1 MSFLFKNTKLY
12 IALALMLML
21 NVFLYLKLD
30 STNAKLEKSQSDLNL
45 ALSVNNEL
53 TRITQELKIRH
64 EQELKALFHANTQ
77 KNQIKTRV
85 DDVKTIYLKAMKL
98 IPLSFLM
105 LCLIGCGSKT
115 QVLTKIQIQKV
126 QILNELLEFDRAHK
140 PIVQDEK
147 DILKAYSELFYHYKQ
162 CEINMDKIKELNVWF
177 YLLISWVSKSYFS
190 VKALVEVKGR

>member
-12 IALALMLML
+12 IALALMLIL

-45 ALSVNNEL
+45 ALGVNNEL

-64 EQELKALFHANTQ
+64 EQELKKHSFM
-77 KNQIKTRV
+77 QILKKIKSKQGLMML
-85 DDVKTIYLKAMKL
+85 KTIYPKAMKL
-98 IPLSFLM
+98 TLLSFLM

-126 QILNELLEFDRAHK
+126 QIPNELLEFDRASK

-162 CEINMDKIKELNVWF
+162 CEINIDKIKELN
-177 YLLISWVSKSYFS
+177 
-190 VKALVEVKGR
+190 E

>member
-64 EQELKALFHANTQ
+64 EQELKALFYTNAQ

-85 DDVKTIYLKAMKL
+85 DDVKNYI
-98 IPLSFLM
+98 
-105 LCLIGCGSKT
+105 
-115 QVLTKIQIQKV
+115 
-126 QILNELLEFDRAHK
+126 
-140 PIVQDEK
+140 
-147 DILKAYSELFYHYKQ
+147 
-162 CEINMDKIKELNVWF
+162 
-177 YLLISWVSKSYFS
+177 SKSNETNTTKLFNAMLDRLWEQNTS
-190 VKALVEVKGR
+190 INQNTNSKSANIK

>member
-1 MSFLFKNTKLY
+1 MSFLFNNTKLY
-12 IALALMLML
+12 IALALMLIL

-30 STNAKLEKSQSDLNL
+30 STNVKLEKSQSDLNL
-45 ALSVNNEL
+45 ALGVNNEL

-85 DDVKTIYLKAMKL
+85 DDVKNYIYKSNETNTTKL
-98 IPLSFLM
+98 FNVM
-105 LCLIGCGSKT
+105 LDMLWEQNTSIN
-115 QVLTKIQIQKV
+115 QIQIQKV
-126 QILNELLEFDRAHK
+126 QIPNELLEFDRASK

-162 CEINMDKIKELNVWF
+162 CEINIDKIKELN
-177 YLLISWVSKSYFS
+177 
-190 VKALVEVKGR
+190 E

>member
-77 KNQIKTRV
+77 KNQI
-85 DDVKTIYLKAMKL
+85 
-98 IPLSFLM
+98 
-105 LCLIGCGSKT
+105 
-115 QVLTKIQIQKV
+115 
-126 QILNELLEFDRAHK
+126 
-140 PIVQDEK
+140 
-147 DILKAYSELFYHYKQ
+147 
-162 CEINMDKIKELNVWF
+162 
-177 YLLISWVSKSYFS
+177 
-190 VKALVEVKGR
+190 EV

>member
-1 MSFLFKNTKLY
+1 MNSIFSYILGDKKLY
-12 IALALMLML
+12 IALALMAILAGY
-21 NVFLYLKLD
+21 FYLRLD
-30 STNAKLEKSQSDLNL
+30 STQAKLEKSQSDLNL

-85 DDVKTIYLKAMKL
+85 DDVKNYISKSNET
-98 IPLSFLM
+98 FLM

-126 QILNELLEFDRAHK
+126 QIPN
-140 PIVQDEK
+140 
-147 DILKAYSELFYHYKQ
+147 
-162 CEINMDKIKELNVWF
+162 
-177 YLLISWVSKSYFS
+177 
-190 VKALVEVKGR
+190 